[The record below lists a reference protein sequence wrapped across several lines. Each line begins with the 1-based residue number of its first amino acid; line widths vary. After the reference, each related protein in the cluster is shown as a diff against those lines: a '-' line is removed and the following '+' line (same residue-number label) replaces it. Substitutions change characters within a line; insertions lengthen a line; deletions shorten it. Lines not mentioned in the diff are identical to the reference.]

1 MGTTQDCYDKQVGT
15 HPKEIYVTECK
26 IDYVEECPEP
36 SYGRVKRDTS
46 EDEEENSRVKRQSQS
61 CFGSNCNQNNFG
73 GFPQFVPQ
81 QPLDSDLGLPRLVLE
96 ASATRTTENRG
107 ILLWHNLIFIYSWN
121 KCMTLDF
128 YK

>member
-1 MGTTQDCYDKQVGT
+1 MGDTTTQDCYDKQVGT

-81 QPLDSDLGLPRLVLE
+81 QPFVPTFQPVIPSANFGFGLG
-96 ASATRTTENRG
+96 ASQTCWRHLQPEQR
-107 ILLWHNLIFIYSWN
+107 
-121 KCMTLDF
+121 K
-128 YK
+128 